1 MIVNKQTTMVA
12 DPPPASLDRKV
23 AADKRLL
30 ASEVRGEA
38 VILDVQSG
46 TYYGLDEVGTR
57 IWQLVQQ
64 PISLGNILE
73 TLLSEYEVEPD
84 RCERDLC
91 RYIDDLVGKGLI
103 HFEG

>member
-1 MIVNKQTTMVA
+1 MVANKQTVMA
-12 DPPPASLDRKV
+12 ASLPPASLDHRV
-23 AADKRLL
+23 VADKHLL

-38 VILDVQSG
+38 VILNLHSG

-64 PISLGNILE
+64 PTSLGEIRE
-73 TLLSEYEVEPD
+73 TLISEYEVDPD
-84 RCERDLC
+84 LCERDLC
-91 RYIDDLVGKGLI
+91 RYIDDLAGKGLL